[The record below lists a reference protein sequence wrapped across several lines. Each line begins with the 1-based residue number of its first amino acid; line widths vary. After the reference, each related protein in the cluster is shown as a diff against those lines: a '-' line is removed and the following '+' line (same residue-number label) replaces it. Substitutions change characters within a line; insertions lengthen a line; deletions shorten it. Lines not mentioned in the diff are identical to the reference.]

1 MKKTFVY
8 SALTSAI
15 ILAVNSTY
23 AQEQKVEELDV
34 IEVSSDASQDGLAKE
49 FAGGQVAA
57 GSRAGILGN
66 KANLENP
73 FSTTSYTN
81 KLIQD
86 KQARSVA
93 DVLKNDPT
101 VRVARGFGN
110 FQESYFMRG
119 FITNSDDILYNGLYG
134 LLPRQYIASEMFERV
149 EVQRGAS
156 AFLNGMAPGGG
167 SVGGTIALMP
177 KRAPMEDLNRFNI
190 GLSSK
195 ERTNLGTDVSRRFG
209 DNKEFGVRLNAA
221 HTEGNSAIESD
232 KARNTVFHLGL
243 DWKGEKARVS
253 TDLGYQKNY
262 LSSPRPS
269 VTLAGTVTEVPAAP
283 KATSNWGQH
292 WTYSEERDVFGTVRA
307 EYDFLPNF
315 TGYAAYGFRDG
326 KESNVLANLTVNNNN
341 GDGTQYRFDNARR
354 NIIHTGEVGLKGAF
368 ETGSVGHEWVLSA
381 NRYQEKRKNAYV
393 ADRRNTF
400 ATNLYS
406 PRYINGIAYSTN
418 ASKGNDLSSPA
429 LTNRVVL
436 TSVALGDTLSFLDKT
451 LQVTLGARWQ
461 QLSTKDFAYNTGVQ
475 SANYK
480 EARIS
485 PSVGI
490 VYRFTPEFSVYGN
503 YIESLA
509 QGGSAP
515 SNAVNRGET
524 LKPYVSKQ
532 KELGVKYESQ
542 QGFGAS
548 LALFTTEKPR
558 GYLNA
563 NNFYTTKGKDRHDG
577 AEINVYGQI
586 MPNTRLL
593 GGATF
598 LHAKQRNTGSATT
611 DGKYTIGVPKFQG
624 NLGLEYDVPAL
635 EGLTLES
642 RVTYTGSSYANATN
656 TLKVKGWTRLDV
668 GARYI
673 AIVGNTPVTLRARL
687 DNLTNK
693 KYWESVGGYPNYG
706 YLVSGAP
713 RTLSVSATID
723 F

>member
-1 MKKTFVY
+1 M
-8 SALTSAI
+8 
-15 ILAVNSTY
+15 
-23 AQEQKVEELDV
+23 
-34 IEVSSDASQDGLAKE
+34 
-49 FAGGQVAA
+49 
-57 GSRAGILGN
+57 
-66 KANLENP
+66 
-73 FSTTSYTN
+73 
-81 KLIQD
+81 
-86 KQARSVA
+86 
-93 DVLKNDPT
+93 
-101 VRVARGFGN
+101 
-110 FQESYFMRG
+110 
-119 FITNSDDILYNGLYG
+119 
-134 LLPRQYIASEMFERV
+134 
-149 EVQRGAS
+149 
-156 AFLNGMAPGGG
+156 
-167 SVGGTIALMP
+167 
-177 KRAPMEDLNRFNI
+177 
-190 GLSSK
+190 
-195 ERTNLGTDVSRRFG
+195 
-209 DNKEFGVRLNAA
+209 
-221 HTEGNSAIESD
+221 
-232 KARNTVFHLGL
+232 
-243 DWKGEKARVS
+243 
-253 TDLGYQKNY
+253 
-262 LSSPRPS
+262 
-269 VTLAGTVTEVPAAP
+269 
-283 KATSNWGQH
+283 
-292 WTYSEERDVFGTVRA
+292 
-307 EYDFLPNF
+307 
-315 TGYAAYGFRDG
+315 
-326 KESNVLANLTVNNNN
+326 
-341 GDGTQYRFDNARR
+341 
-354 NIIHTGEVGLKGAF
+354 
-368 ETGSVGHEWVLSA
+368 
-381 NRYQEKRKNAYV
+381 
-393 ADRRNTF
+393 
-400 ATNLYS
+400 
-406 PRYINGIAYSTN
+406 
-418 ASKGNDLSSPA
+418 
-429 LTNRVVL
+429 
-436 TSVALGDTLSFLDKT
+436 
-451 LQVTLGARWQ
+451 QVTLGARWQ
-461 QLSTKDFAYNTGVQ
+461 QLSSKDFAYNTGVQ

-548 LALFTTEKPR
+548 LALFTTEKPS

-593 GGATF
+593 GGVTF

-706 YLVSGAP
+706 YFVSGAP